1 MATLAGSIVSRNRN
15 ILLRAT
21 FPLGVGIAAGWALI
35 PVTMRNVGD
44 LLWEYEKRV
53 PVVADTHLQ
62 IRSLGQD
69 AWKRMREGGAA
80 VAQSA
85 DDATRQARGAVEGW
99 VEKGK

>member
-1 MATLAGSIVSRNRN
+1 LAGSIVSRNRG
-15 ILLRAT
+15 IFLRAT

-44 LLWEYEKRV
+44 LIWEYEKRA

-62 IRSLGQD
+62 IRAFGED
-69 AWKRMREGGAA
+69 AWRRMREGTAVVVKSADGAA
-80 VAQSA
+80 A
-85 DDATRQARGAVEGW
+85 QARGAVEGW